1 MNQVRSMLLA
11 GGEASVDSDLQHFSS
26 FMRSASMPFGFDQS
40 GLAVIDVAGDADD
53 DGFHVR

>member
-1 MNQVRSMLLA
+1 MLLA